1 MSGIETRG
9 EGGTLSVLDRSIYLL
24 NRGFL
29 VFAAVALIL
38 MMFHVTVEV
47 AGRAT
52 GAFTMIGTLEVV
64 SFYYMIM
71 LVMLPMGFVELRN
84 EHIRV
89 DLFVQWMPAPLQLI
103 LYVLSCLMS
112 MTFFAMMFWQSFYDA
127 LNSTQR
133 METIMSNFIFYIW
146 PSRWA
151 LPIGFFGLLLASL
164 SNLLKSIRHRKAL

>member
-1 MSGIETRG
+1 MNEIETRG
-9 EGGTLSVLDRSIYLL
+9 EDDTFSVLDRSIYLL
-24 NRGFL
+24 NRGFVVL
-29 VFAAVALIL
+29 AAVSLIL

-52 GAFTMIGTLEVV
+52 GAFTMIGTLEIV

-89 DLFVQWMPAPLQLI
+89 DLFVQMMPARLQLV
-103 LYVLSCLMS
+103 LYVLSCLVS
-112 MTFFAMMFWQSFYDA
+112 ITFFAMMFWQSYHDA

>member
-1 MSGIETRG
+1 MSEMETPA
-9 EGGTLSVLDRSIYLL
+9 EGGTTSVLDRSISFL
-24 NRGFL
+24 NSGFVVL
-29 VFAAVALIL
+29 AAVALIL
-38 MMFHVTVEV
+38 MMFHVTIEV

-52 GAFTMIGTLEVV
+52 GAFTMVGTLEVV

-89 DLFVQWMPAPLQLI
+89 DLFVQMMPGWLQLV
-103 LYVLSCLMS
+103 LYVLSCLVS
-112 MTFFAMMFWQSFYDA
+112 IAFFAMMFWQSFHDA

-164 SNLLKSIRHRKAL
+164 SNLLKSIRHREAL